1 MQEEFIIRLAQD
13 KDAEWICKIELE
25 AAKRFKGLGLIDHL
39 LEQSFCQEKL
49 KELIKQEQ
57 VWVVSSQ
64 TQTLSVGFI
73 IISILGQEAYL
84 EEVSVLPQYGGQG
97 LGTMM
102 IDTVCQWSK
111 SKGLSS
117 ILLSTF
123 RNVRWNAPFY
133 EKLGFKILCSEEWS
147 QEMHKIRTAEKLHG
161 YPVDERVFMR
171 LNLTNTQL
179 QC

>member
-1 MQEEFIIRLAQD
+1 MQEEFFIRLAQD
-13 KDAEWICKIELE
+13 KDAEYICKIELE

-64 TQTLSVGFI
+64 TFPVGFTI
-73 IISILGQEAYL
+73 MSILGQEAYL
-84 EEVSVLPQYGGQG
+84 EEISVLPQYGGQG
-97 LGTMM
+97 LGTKL

-111 SKGLSS
+111 SKGLNS

-123 RNVRWNAPFY
+123 RSVRWNAPFY
-133 EKLGFKILCSEEWS
+133 EKLGFKILCSQEWNH
-147 QEMHKIRTAEKLHG
+147 EMHKIRTAEKLHG
-161 YPVDERVFMR
+161 YPIDERVFMR
-171 LNLTNTQL
+171 LNLTKTKL
-179 QC
+179 DI